1 MDFGKLLLKLV
12 GVAKDSIE
20 DSNNDSRPKQ
30 QSRPSQSY
38 TPPAVEKSVSEWEA
52 YFKEILV
59 SEFSSY
65 NIREHVPVPDLV
77 GFVTDEFK
85 DYVEICGITGFRF
98 KEVFDFDDPDK
109 EYPLI

>member
-38 TPPAVEKSVSEWEA
+38 TPPAVEKTFPNGKHISRKSW
-52 YFKEILV
+52 
-59 SEFSSY
+59 
-65 NIREHVPVPDLV
+65 
-77 GFVTDEFK
+77 
-85 DYVEICGITGFRF
+85 
-98 KEVFDFDDPDK
+98 
-109 EYPLI
+109 